1 MHCASIRKYNT
12 TYKVRV
18 RCGFSRENPREIR
31 HFEGA
36 KSDNT
41 HTTLL
46 MDFNMG
52 TSVNW
57 LREARTIIHHHDVR
71 VVLLAQ
77 TSGFPAGY
85 VGLLDDDETSF
96 DSENIGPHDMVTIVL
111 YDFSLLDLS
120 YTVRIDGDEQ
130 STTKIKVR
138 TVDLW
143 PLFGD
148 ERFPEEPP
156 FGTTTPTLKKLN
168 DAALTLASMLV
179 TDAEYRVMRNAIL
192 TNQ

>member
-1 MHCASIRKYNT
+1 MRAKLRKSAG
-12 TYKVRV
+12 K
-18 RCGFSRENPREIR
+18 
-31 HFEGA
+31 EGA

-57 LREARTIIHHHDVR
+57 LRAARTIIHDYDVR

-96 DSENIGPHDMVTIVL
+96 DSENIGPQDMVTIVL
-111 YDFSLLDLS
+111 YDFSLLELS
-120 YTVRIDGDEQ
+120 YRERIDDDEQ

-148 ERFPEEPP
+148 ERFPEEAP

>member
-1 MHCASIRKYNT
+1 MWRSACCGRRMPPCTDSFCACRSRSGAAT
-12 TYKVRV
+12 
-18 RCGFSRENPREIR
+18 CGFFSGHVEVTRLERI
-31 HFEGA
+31 
-36 KSDNT
+36 SDAICPIV
-41 HTTLL
+41 
-46 MDFNMG
+46 FV
-52 TSVNW
+52 SY
-57 LREARTIIHHHDVR
+57 HDVR

-120 YTVRIDGDEQ
+120 YTVRIDDDEQ
-130 STTKIKVR
+130 STTKVKVR

-148 ERFPEEPP
+148 ERFSEEPP

>member
-1 MHCASIRKYNT
+1 M
-12 TYKVRV
+12 
-18 RCGFSRENPREIR
+18 RCGFENPREIR

-57 LREARTIIHHHDVR
+57 LREARSMIHDHDVR

-120 YTVRIDGDEQ
+120 YTVRTIRAATPCC
-130 STTKIKVR
+130 STMWSV
-138 TVDLW
+138 
-143 PLFGD
+143 
-148 ERFPEEPP
+148 
-156 FGTTTPTLKKLN
+156 
-168 DAALTLASMLV
+168 
-179 TDAEYRVMRNAIL
+179 
-192 TNQ
+192 